1 MKTSIALTGYGLGL
15 AAMLTCGWAHAAVF
29 TFDPDA
35 PGINDGDNISTAF
48 AGVTLSSTGGGD
60 GSVYASALGL
70 APTGSLVFAWNN
82 GGFLDEHWGRSNAP
96 AFEALFSGFLA
107 HTVSIDYLSDSGA
120 VTLDAYDVA
129 NNLLG
134 TVSGLPD
141 FDPQTLSFSTGG
153 PDQIWRVRITVA
165 HVGGSDMGLLDNLV
179 AYSSIPEPGHTA
191 VLAALGLAGLAGWC
205 RLMRQA

>member
-1 MKTSIALTGYGLGL
+1 MKTSIAHTGYGLGI
-15 AAMLTCGWAHAAVF
+15 AAMLTCGWAHAVMF

-35 PGINDGDNISTAF
+35 PGINAGDNISTAF

-60 GSVYASALGL
+60 GSVYASTLGL

-107 HTVSIDYLSDSGA
+107 HTVSIDYLSDFGV
-120 VTLDAYDVA
+120 VTLEAYDGA
-129 NNLLG
+129 NTLLG
-134 TVSGLPD
+134 TVSGPPG

-153 PDQIWRVRITVA
+153 SDQIQRVRITVA
-165 HVGGSDMGLLDNLV
+165 PVGGADMGLLDNLV

-191 VLAALGLAGLAGWC
+191 VLAALGLAGLAGWR
-205 RLMRQA
+205 RLMRQV